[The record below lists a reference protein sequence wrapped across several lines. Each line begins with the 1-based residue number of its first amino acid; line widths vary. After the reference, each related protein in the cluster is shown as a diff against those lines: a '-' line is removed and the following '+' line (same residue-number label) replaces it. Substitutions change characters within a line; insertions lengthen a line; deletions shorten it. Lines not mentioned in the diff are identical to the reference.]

1 MESLLYSINGLP
13 VHALIV
19 HFAVVILPLAAT
31 ALIALIYMPKLKS
44 QYSFITTVGIVLG
57 SAAVL
62 MAKQSGE
69 ALAEKIGTPVKHSN
83 YATLLTAAAF
93 ALMVLTL
100 IWYRSTKGRRSRV
113 VTPLG
118 HTTVLAAVAVLG
130 LTFLTGHSGA
140 QAVWQGKLPAAS
152 SAAAKAT
159 PKATPKATTK
169 AKATPNATAKNSTV
183 ATYSAADLKK
193 HASAASCWSAIN
205 GNVYDLTKW
214 ISKHPGGQTVI
225 EALCGIDGSSMFT
238 SQHGGQSRPVSTLAT
253 YKIGK
258 FA

>member
-62 MAKQSGE
+62 VAKQSGE

-118 HTTVLAAVAVLG
+118 HTTVIAAIAVLG
-130 LTFLTGHSGA
+130 LTFLTGHTGA
-140 QAVWQGKLPAAS
+140 QAVWDGKLPAAS
-152 SAAAKAT
+152 KATAKAT
-159 PKATPKATTK
+159 SKATTK
-169 AKATPNATAKNSTV
+169 ATAKPKASATATTKAAN
-183 ATYSAADLKK
+183 TYGAADLAK
-193 HASAASCWSAIN
+193 HSTSASCWSAIN

-214 ISKHPGGQTVI
+214 VNQHPGGSSVI
-225 EALCGIDGSSMFT
+225 KTLCGIDGSSMFDG
-238 SQHGGQSRPVSTLAT
+238 QHGGQTRPVSTLAS

>member
-1 MESLLYSINGLP
+1 MESLLYSISGLP

-31 ALIALIYMPKLKS
+31 ALIALIYMPKLKG

-62 MAKQSGE
+62 VAKQSGE

-118 HTTVLAAVAVLG
+118 HATVIAAIAVLG
-130 LTFLTGHSGA
+130 LTFLTGHTGA
-140 QAVWQGKLPAAS
+140 QAVWQGKLPGATATPAS
-152 SAAAKAT
+152 TSKAT
-159 PKATPKATTK
+159 PKATATSK
-169 AKATPNATAKNSTV
+169 V
-183 ATYSAADLKK
+183 AGTYNAADLKK

-214 ISKHPGGQTVI
+214 INQHPGGSSVI
-225 EALCGIDGSSMFT
+225 KALCGIDGSSMFNG
-238 SQHGGQSRPVSTLAT
+238 QHGGQSRPTSTLAS

>member
-31 ALIALIYMPKLKS
+31 ALIALIYMPKLKG

-62 MAKQSGE
+62 VAKQSGE

-83 YATLLTAAAF
+83 YATLLTATSF
-93 ALMVLTL
+93 VLMVLTL

-113 VTPLG
+113 VTPIG
-118 HTTVLAAVAVLG
+118 HATVIAAIAVLG
-130 LTFLTGHSGA
+130 LTFLTGHTGA
-140 QAVWQGKLPAAS
+140 QAVWQGKLPEATASAAAS
-152 SAAAKAT
+152 SKAT
-159 PKATPKATTK
+159 PKATATSK
-169 AKATPNATAKNSTV
+169 V
-183 ATYSAADLKK
+183 AGTYSASDLKK

-214 ISKHPGGQTVI
+214 INRHPGGPSVI
-225 EALCGIDGSSMFT
+225 KALCGIDGSSMFNG
-238 SQHGGQSRPVSTLAT
+238 QHGGQSRPVSTLAS